1 MGISIYLFAMAL
13 FFSFLSVWTTIRRAN
28 CKAPIIGIFLRFNT
42 HSSKGVK
49 CWFPVFSY
57 TFQGQE
63 YEAQSID
70 DIPKRKRSEYTP
82 GKVYP
87 LYVNENRPKTVVQKR
102 CPQSAEFLFAAIGLL
117 SWLLFFISMG
127 K

>member
-13 FFSFLSVWTTIRRAN
+13 FFSFLSVRITIRRAN
-28 CKAPIIGIFLRFNT
+28 CKAPISGIFVRFNT
-42 HSSKGVK
+42 HSSKGVR
-49 CWFPVFSY
+49 CFFPVFRY

-63 YEAQSID
+63 YEAQSMD

-82 GKVYP
+82 GKAYP
-87 LYVNENRPKTVVQKR
+87 LYIDENRPEIVVQKR
-102 CPQSAEFLFAAIGLL
+102 SPQSAEFLFAAIGLL
-117 SWLLFFISMG
+117 SWLFFFISME